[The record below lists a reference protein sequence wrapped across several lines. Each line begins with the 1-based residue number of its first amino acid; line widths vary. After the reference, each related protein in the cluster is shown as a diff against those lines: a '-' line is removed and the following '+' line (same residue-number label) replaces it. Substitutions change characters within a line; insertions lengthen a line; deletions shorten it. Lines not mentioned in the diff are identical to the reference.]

1 MAELGHHGTMTED
14 APELT
19 PLAED
24 EPQPAPLPERRTVA
38 APQQPAWTYFLSPA
52 ALVLGSII
60 ISFTIWYTSEDAAS
74 PAPRAAA
81 NAGAIASPAADQSLK
96 PEATAPA
103 ATAKTLLATFASYAT
118 QVGMDEA
125 KFNQCLQNQETSQVK
140 VALINAQLQRG
151 AALGINGTPTFVINN
166 KMVVGAQPGAI
177 FDEIIDR
184 ELKGSPT
191 SLEGYSA
198 NIQALASSSP
208 PRFQILA
215 AKVDVS
221 DAPVE
226 GSRNAKVMIAEFS
239 DFQCPF
245 CKRWNEENLTR
256 IRAKL
261 GNDVA
266 LAFLH
271 FPIAQ
276 IHPNAGNASIA
287 SICANEQ
294 GKFWQM
300 HDLLFARQAEW
311 EKLPVN

>member
-1 MAELGHHGTMTED
+1 MTD
-14 APELT
+14 DTPEF
-19 PLAED
+19 PGSIED
-24 EPQPAPLPERRTVA
+24 EPSPAPRSTAA
-38 APQQPAWTYFLSPA
+38 APQQPTWTYFLSPA

-60 ISFTIWYTSEDAAS
+60 ISLTIWYTSDDSGGGALKGTAVAAVNES
-74 PAPRAAA
+74 VKPDDVAPV
-81 NAGAIASPAADQSLK
+81 SS
-96 PEATAPA
+96 
-103 ATAKTLLATFASYAT
+103 AKTLTATFAGYAK
-118 QVGMDEA
+118 QVGGDEA
-125 KFNQCLQNQETSQVK
+125 KFSQCLQNQDTAQTK
-140 VALINAQLQRG
+140 IALINGQLQRG

-166 KMVVGAQPGAI
+166 KMIVGAQPGVI
-177 FDEIIDR
+177 FDEIIER

-208 PRFQILA
+208 PRFQILP

-226 GSRNAKVMIAEFS
+226 GNRNARVMIAEFS

-245 CKRWNEENLTR
+245 CKRWNDENLAR
-256 IRAKL
+256 IRTKI

-271 FPIAQ
+271 FPITQ

-287 SICANEQ
+287 AICANEQ

-300 HDLLFARQAEW
+300 HDLLFARQTEW
-311 EKLPVN
+311 ENLPIK

>member
-1 MAELGHHGTMTED
+1 MGDVADDT
-14 APELT
+14 PEF
-19 PLAED
+19 PGSIED
-24 EPQPAPLPERRTVA
+24 EPSAAPRAMAA

-60 ISFTIWYTSEDAAS
+60 ISLTIWYTSDDSGGGAPKGAAMAAFNES
-74 PAPRAAA
+74 VKPDDVAPV
-81 NAGAIASPAADQSLK
+81 SS
-96 PEATAPA
+96 
-103 ATAKTLLATFASYAT
+103 AKTLTATFAGYAK
-118 QVGMDEA
+118 QVGVDEA
-125 KFNQCLQNQETSQVK
+125 KFSQCLQNQDTAQTK
-140 VALINAQLQRG
+140 IALINGQLQRG
-151 AALGINGTPTFVINN
+151 SALGINGTPTFVINN
-166 KMVVGAQPGAI
+166 KMIVGAQPGVI

-198 NIQALASSSP
+198 NIQALASSAP
-208 PRFQILA
+208 PRFQILP

-226 GSRNAKVMIAEFS
+226 GNRNARVMIAEFS

-245 CKRWNEENLTR
+245 CKRWNDENLAR
-256 IRAKL
+256 IRTKI

-271 FPIAQ
+271 FPITQ

-287 SICANEQ
+287 AICANEQ

-300 HDLLFARQAEW
+300 HDLLFARQTEW
-311 EKLPVN
+311 ENLPIK

>member
-1 MAELGHHGTMTED
+1 MLSVTED
-14 APELT
+14 NPELPGSPDGGSQPPPT
-19 PLAED
+19 A
-24 EPQPAPLPERRTVA
+24 QPAKA
-38 APQQPAWTYFLSPA
+38 IASQQPAWTYFLSPA

-60 ISFTIWYTSEDAAS
+60 ISLTIWYTSDDSAGPAGKAGAVAS
-74 PAPRAAA
+74 VTSSAA
-81 NAGAIASPAADQSLK
+81 NESVKPGDIAPVS
-96 PEATAPA
+96 
-103 ATAKTLLATFASYAT
+103 TAKGLIATFAGYAK

-125 KFNQCLQNQETSQVK
+125 KFTQCLQNQEASQTK
-140 VALINAQLQRG
+140 VALINSQLQRG
-151 AALGINGTPTFVINN
+151 TALGINGTPTFVINN
-166 KMVVGAQPGAI
+166 KMLVGAQPGAI
-177 FDEIIDR
+177 FDEIIDK

-208 PRFQILA
+208 PRFQILP

-226 GSRNAKVMIAEFS
+226 GNRNAGVMIAEFS

-245 CKRWNEENLTR
+245 CKRWNDENLARIRTR
-256 IRAKL
+256 I

-271 FPIAQ
+271 FPITQ

-294 GKFWQM
+294 GKFWQL
-300 HDLLFARQAEW
+300 HDLLFARQTEW
-311 EKLPVN
+311 EKLPIN

>member
-1 MAELGHHGTMTED
+1 MENVTDEPSESASS
-14 APELT
+14 PET
-19 PLAED
+19 
-24 EPQPAPLPERRTVA
+24 EPQPAPPRRPEP
-38 APQQPAWTYFLSPA
+38 PQQPAWTYFLSPA

-60 ISFTIWYTSEDAAS
+60 ISLTIWYTQNDSSA
-74 PAPRAAA
+74 PATKVV
-81 NAGAIASPAADQSLK
+81 AIASPVANESVK
-96 PEATAPA
+96 PDDVPPVS
-103 ATAKTLLATFASYAT
+103 TAKTLIATFVGYAK
-118 QVGMDEA
+118 QVGMDDA
-125 KFNQCLQNQETSQVK
+125 KFSQCLQDQTTSQAK
-140 VALINAQLQRG
+140 VALINSQLQRG
-151 AALGINGTPTFVINN
+151 TALGINGTPTFVINN
-166 KMVVGAQPGAI
+166 KLVVGAQPAAI
-177 FDEIIDR
+177 FDEVIDR
-184 ELKGSPT
+184 ELKGSPA

-226 GSRNAKVMIAEFS
+226 GNRNAKVMIAEFS

-245 CKRWNEENLTR
+245 CKRWSDDNLAR
-256 IRAKL
+256 IRPRL

-271 FPIAQ
+271 FPITQ

-287 SICANEQ
+287 AICANEQ

-300 HDLLFARQAEW
+300 HDLLFARQTEW
-311 EKLPVN
+311 EKLPIN

>member
-1 MAELGHHGTMTED
+1 MTDDTPASPDSTEAEPPP
-14 APELT
+14 A
-19 PLAED
+19 
-24 EPQPAPLPERRTVA
+24 PQPKAV

-52 ALVLGSII
+52 ALILGSII
-60 ISFTIWYTSEDAAS
+60 ISLTIWYTSGDSGGAA
-74 PAPRAAA
+74 PKVAAVAAA
-81 NAGAIASPAADQSLK
+81 NESVK
-96 PEATAPA
+96 PDDVPPVS
-103 ATAKTLLATFASYAT
+103 TAKTLSATFAGYAK
-118 QVGMDEA
+118 QAGMDEA
-125 KFNQCLQNQETSQVK
+125 KFSQCLQNQDTAQAK
-140 VALINAQLQRG
+140 IALINGQLQRG
-151 AALGINGTPTFVINN
+151 SALGINGTPTFVINN
-166 KMVVGAQPGAI
+166 KMVVGAQPAAV

-226 GSRNAKVMIAEFS
+226 GNRNARVMIAEFS

-245 CKRWNEENLTR
+245 CKRWNDENLAR
-256 IRAKL
+256 IRTKI

-271 FPIAQ
+271 FPITQ

-287 SICANEQ
+287 AICANEQ
-294 GKFWQM
+294 SKFWQM
-300 HDLLFARQAEW
+300 HDLLFARQTEW
-311 EKLPVN
+311 ENLPIK